1 MSKAFAFFILTV
13 LASLYIV
20 LIELNYENN
29 RLDQILAKYSEIE
42 SRAIY
47 VSGCIYG
54 GGSFETCTNA
64 YYSVFVPRM
73 SK

>member
-1 MSKAFAFFILTV
+1 MSRRFIAFNVVV
-13 LASLYIV
+13 LFVLLFVLYQM
-20 LIELNYENN
+20 NYENN
-29 RLDQILAKYSEIE
+29 RLDRILAKYSEIE

-64 YYSVFVPRM
+64 YYSHFLPRT
-73 SK
+73 K